1 MMRAMAVCL
10 IFLAIAVACSAALD
24 PSESG
29 RITLMEFFSALDDGR
44 YAQAADYYGGS
55 YQVLRDMNPDLG
67 AESYAALWERG
78 CMVNGL
84 QCLPVR
90 SATFKEQ
97 VGDTY
102 IYTVEFNGKGGGRF
116 VLEPCCGADPASAPP
131 VYRFEYRVVLD
142 GGKYRV
148 IDLPPLLP

>member
-1 MMRAMAVCL
+1 MRAMAVCFML
-10 IFLAIAVACSAALD
+10 LAIAVACSAALD

-29 RITLMEFFSALDDGR
+29 RMILMEFFSALDDGR
-44 YAQAADYYGGS
+44 YSQAAEYYGGS
-55 YQVLRDMNPDLG
+55 YQVLREMNPDLG

-78 CMVNGL
+78 CTVNGL
-84 QCLPVR
+84 QCLPIL
-90 SATFKEQ
+90 SATFKDR
-97 VGDTY
+97 VDNMF
-102 IYTVEFNGKGGGRF
+102 IYTVEFKAIDGGRF
-116 VLEPCCGADPASAPP
+116 VLGPCCGADPASAPP